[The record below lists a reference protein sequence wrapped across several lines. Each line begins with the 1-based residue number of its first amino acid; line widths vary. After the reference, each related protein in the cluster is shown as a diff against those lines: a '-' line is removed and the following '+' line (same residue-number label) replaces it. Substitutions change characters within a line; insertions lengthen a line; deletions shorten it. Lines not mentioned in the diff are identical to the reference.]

1 MRPFDGIRIVDLT
14 QILAGPYCTY
24 QLGLLGAEVIKIEL
38 PGQGDWI
45 RVTGLDPELRQARMG
60 THFLSQNAGKRSV
73 TVNMKDGRGRDI
85 VRKLVETG
93 DVFVENFRPGA
104 AERLGLSYEDV
115 RALKPDIVYCSLSA
129 YGQDG
134 PWSHR
139 KGYDHVLQGTTG
151 IMSLTGTPETGPI
164 KAGLPFIDY
173 ATGLNGAFAISAAL
187 FERRTTGEGRRI
199 DIAMLDST
207 LLLMSNIVADYLIAG
222 VMPELVGNEPQ
233 SRSPTAGVF
242 DAKDRPILIAANSDV
257 QYRGLMTALGLADL
271 IDDPKFAD
279 HRSRLANKPELRRI
293 VNDALKARSGEEW
306 EEILDGADVP
316 AGLIRNIAEVMA
328 ADGQARARGIFQEM
342 VLPGHDRGIGVPTA
356 GFKVDGDVVKPEGPP
371 PEVGA
376 DTDAV
381 LTEIGYGAAEI
392 AELRDAG
399 VV

>member
-45 RVTGLDPELRQARMG
+45 RVTGLDPELRAARMG

-73 TVNMKDGRGRDI
+73 TVNMKDARGRDI
-85 VRKLVETG
+85 VKKLIETG

-104 AERLGLSYEDV
+104 AERLGLSYEEA
-115 RALKPDIVYCSLSA
+115 RAIRPDIIYCSLSA

-134 PWSHR
+134 PWSRR

-151 IMSLTGTPETGPI
+151 IMSLTGTPETGPL
-164 KAGLPFIDY
+164 KAGLAFIDY

-187 FERRTTGEGRRI
+187 FERRRTGEGKRI
-199 DIAMLDST
+199 DVAMLDST
-207 LLLMSNIVADYLIAG
+207 LLLMSNIIADYLVTGIA
-222 VMPELVGNEPQ
+222 PELVGNEPQ

-242 DAKDRPILIAANSDV
+242 DAKDRPILIAANSDT
-257 QYRGLMTALGLADL
+257 QYRALMTALGREDL
-271 IDDPKFAD
+271 IDDPRFAD

-293 VNDALKARSGEEW
+293 VDDALKARSGEAW

-316 AGLIRNIAEVMA
+316 AGLIRNVAEVMA
-328 ADGQARARGIFQEM
+328 EGGQAMSRGISREM
-342 VLPGHDRGIGVPTA
+342 VLPGHDRKIGAPTA
-356 GFKVDGDVVKPEGPP
+356 GFKVDGDVIGADRPP
-371 PEVGA
+371 PEIGA
-376 DTDAV
+376 DTDSV
-381 LTEIGYGAAEI
+381 LAELGYGAAEI
-392 AELRDAG
+392 AGLREAG

>member
-45 RVTGLDPELRQARMG
+45 RVTGLDPELRAARMG

-73 TVNMKDGRGRDI
+73 TVDMKDARGRDI
-85 VRKLVETG
+85 VKKLVETG

-104 AERLGLSYEDV
+104 AERLGLSYEET
-115 RALKPDIVYCSLSA
+115 RAIRPDIIYCSLSA

-134 PWSHR
+134 PWSRR

-151 IMSLTGTPETGPI
+151 IMSLTGTPETGPL
-164 KAGLPFIDY
+164 KAGLAFIDY

-187 FERRTTGEGRRI
+187 FERQKTGEGRRI
-199 DIAMLDST
+199 DVAMLDST
-207 LLLMSNIVADYLIAG
+207 LLLMSNVIADYLVTGIA
-222 VMPELVGNEPQ
+222 PELVGNEPQ

-257 QYRGLMTALGLADL
+257 QYRALMTALGLEDL
-271 IDDPKFAD
+271 IDDPRFAD

-293 VNDALKARSGEEW
+293 VGDALKARSGEAW

-316 AGLIRNIAEVMA
+316 AGLIRNVAEVMA
-328 ADGQARARGIFQEM
+328 EGGQAMSRGISQEM
-342 VLPGHDRGIGVPTA
+342 VLPGHDRRIGVPTA
-356 GFKVDGDVVKPEGPP
+356 GFKVDGDVIGADRPP
-371 PEVGA
+371 PEIGA

-381 LTEIGYGAAEI
+381 LAELGYGAAEI
-392 AELRDAG
+392 AGLREAG

>member
-45 RVTGLDPELRQARMG
+45 RVTGLDPELRKARMG

-73 TVNMKDGRGRDI
+73 TVNMKDERGRDI

-104 AERLGLSYEDV
+104 AERLGLSYEEV
-115 RALKPDIVYCSLSA
+115 SAIKPDIIYCSLSA

-164 KAGLPFIDY
+164 KAGLPFIDF

-187 FERRTTGEGRRI
+187 FERQKTGEGKRI

-207 LLLMSNIVADYLIAG
+207 LLLMSNIVADYLITG
-222 VMPELVGNEPQ
+222 TVPELVGNEPQ

-242 DAKDRPILIAANSDV
+242 DAKDRRILIAANSDV
-257 QYRGLMTALGLADL
+257 QYRGLMTALGLEDL
-271 IDDPKFAD
+271 IDDPRFAD
-279 HRSRLANKPELRRI
+279 HQSRLANKPELRRV
-293 VNDALKARSGEEW
+293 VNDALKTKFGEEW
-306 EEILDGADVP
+306 EEILDSVDVP
-316 AGLIRNIAEVMA
+316 AGLIRNVAEVMA
-328 ADGQARARGIFQEM
+328 EDGQAMSRGISQEM
-342 VLPGHDRGIGVPTA
+342 VLPGHNRKIGVPTA
-356 GFKVDGDVVKPEGPP
+356 GFKVDGNVIKADGPP

-376 DTDAV
+376 DTEAV
-381 LTEIGYGAAEI
+381 LAEIGYSDTEI
-392 AELRDAG
+392 AEFRKAD

>member
-45 RVTGLDPELRQARMG
+45 RVTGLDPELRAARMG

-73 TVNMKDGRGRDI
+73 TVNMKDARGRDI
-85 VRKLVETG
+85 VKKLVETG

-104 AERLGLSYEDV
+104 AERLGLSYEEA
-115 RALKPDIVYCSLSA
+115 RAIRPDIIYCSLSA

-134 PWSHR
+134 PWSRR

-151 IMSLTGTPETGPI
+151 IMSLTGTPETGPL
-164 KAGLPFIDY
+164 KAGLAFIDY

-187 FERRTTGEGRRI
+187 FERQKTGEGKRI
-199 DIAMLDST
+199 DVAMLDST
-207 LLLMSNIVADYLIAG
+207 LLLMSNIIADYLVTGIA
-222 VMPELVGNEPQ
+222 PELVGNEPQ

-257 QYRGLMTALGLADL
+257 QYRALMTALGLEDL

-293 VNDALKARSGEEW
+293 VGDALKARSGEAW

-328 ADGQARARGIFQEM
+328 EGGQAMSRGISQEM
-342 VLPGHDRGIGVPTA
+342 ALPGHDRKIGVPTA
-356 GFKVDGDVVKPEGPP
+356 GFKVDGDVIGADRPP
-371 PEVGA
+371 PEIGA

-381 LTEIGYGAAEI
+381 LAELGYGAAEI
-392 AELRDAG
+392 AGLREAG

>member
-1 MRPFDGIRIVDLT
+1 MRPFDGIRIVDPT

-45 RVTGLDPELRQARMG
+45 RVTGLDPELREARMG
-60 THFLSQNAGKRSV
+60 THFLAQNAGKRSV
-73 TVNMKDGRGRDI
+73 TVNMKDARGRDI

-93 DVFVENFRPGA
+93 DVFVENFRPGS
-104 AERLGLSYEDV
+104 AERLGLSYEEV
-115 RALKPDIVYCSLSA
+115 RAVRPDIVYCSLSA

-134 PWSHR
+134 PWAHR

-173 ATGLNGAFAISAAL
+173 ATGLNAAFAVSAAL
-187 FERRTTGEGRRI
+187 FERRKTGEGRRI
-199 DIAMLDST
+199 DVAMLDST
-207 LLLMSNIVADYLIAG
+207 LLLMSNIVVDHLATGA
-222 VMPELVGNEPQ
+222 VPELVGNEPQ

-257 QYRGLMTALGLADL
+257 QYRALITALGLEEL
-271 IDDPKFAD
+271 IDDPRFAD

-293 VNDALKARSGEEW
+293 VEDALKTRNGEEW
-306 EEILDGADVP
+306 EEILNGADVP
-316 AGLIRNIAEVMA
+316 VGLIRNVAEVMVEG
-328 ADGQARARGIFQEM
+328 GQAMSRGISRKM
-342 VLPGHDRGIGVPTA
+342 TLPGHDREIGVPTA
-356 GFKVDGDVVKPEGPP
+356 GFKVDGDVVGADRPP
-371 PEVGA
+371 PELGA

-381 LTEIGYGAAEI
+381 LAGLGYGAAEI
-392 AELRDAG
+392 AELREAG

>member
-45 RVTGLDPELRQARMG
+45 RVTGLDPELREARMG

-73 TVNMKDGRGRDI
+73 TVNMKDARGRDI

-93 DVFVENFRPGA
+93 DVFVENFRPGS

-115 RALKPDIVYCSLSA
+115 RAIRPDIIYCSLSA

-151 IMSLTGTPETGPI
+151 VMSLTGTPETGPI
-164 KAGLPFIDY
+164 KAGLAFIDY

-187 FERRTTGEGRRI
+187 LERRKTGEGKRI
-199 DIAMLDST
+199 DVAMLDST
-207 LLLMSNIVADYLIAG
+207 LLLMSNIVADYLITG
-222 VMPELVGNEPQ
+222 TVPELVGNEPQ

-257 QYRGLMTALGLADL
+257 QCRALMTALGLEDL
-271 IDDPKFAD
+271 IDDPRFAD

-293 VNDALKARSGEEW
+293 VDDALKARSGEEW
-306 EEILDGADVP
+306 EEILDGAEVP
-316 AGLIRNIAEVMA
+316 AGLIRNVAEVMTEG
-328 ADGQARARGIFQEM
+328 GQAMSREISREM
-342 VLPGHDRGIGVPTA
+342 TLPGHDRKIGVPTA
-356 GFKVDGDVVKPEGPP
+356 GFKVDGDVIGADRPP
-371 PEVGA
+371 PEIGA

-381 LTEIGYGAAEI
+381 LTGLGYGAAEI
-392 AELRDAG
+392 SELREAG